1 MKKNVWSVILLCVL
15 AALLIVLCVV
25 GVEMKILDQILTNI
39 SDETNSGTSFFA
51 GVMGMFL
58 FDLSATMAL
67 LFISLIGFAL
77 SCVNIFIAPNKTVKF
92 TSLGFLIV
100 YSIPALVVAIR
111 VILFVLPF
119 SLRTIL

>member
-1 MKKNVWSVILLCVL
+1 MKKNVGSVILLCVL

-25 GVEMKILDQILTNI
+25 GLEMKVLDQILTNI

-119 SLRTIL
+119 

>member
-15 AALLIVLCVV
+15 AVLLIVLCAV
-25 GVEMKILDQILTNI
+25 GMEMNVLDQILTNI
-39 SDETNSGTSFFA
+39 SDQATSGTSFFA

-58 FDLSATMAL
+58 FDLAATMAL

-92 TSLGFLIV
+92 ASLGFLIV

-119 SLRTIL
+119 

>member
-15 AALLIVLCVV
+15 AVLLIVLCAV
-25 GVEMKILDQILTNI
+25 GMEMKVLDQILTNI
-39 SDETNSGTSFFA
+39 SDQATSGTSFFA

-58 FDLSATMAL
+58 FDLAATMAL

-77 SCVNIFIAPNKTVKF
+77 SCVNIFIARNKTVKF
-92 TSLGFLIV
+92 ASLGFLIV

-111 VILFVLPF
+111 VILFVLSF
-119 SLRTIL
+119 

>member
-15 AALLIVLCVV
+15 AVLLIVLCAV
-25 GVEMKILDQILTNI
+25 GMEMNVLDQILTNI
-39 SDETNSGTSFFA
+39 SDQATSGASFFA

-58 FDLSATMAL
+58 FDLAATMAL

-92 TSLGFLIV
+92 ASLGFLIV

-111 VILFVLPF
+111 VILVVLPF
-119 SLRTIL
+119 

>member
-1 MKKNVWSVILLCVL
+1 MLCVL
-15 AALLIVLCVV
+15 AVLLIVLCAV
-25 GVEMKILDQILTNI
+25 GMEMNVLDQILTNI
-39 SDETNSGTSFFA
+39 SDQATSGASFFA

-58 FDLSATMAL
+58 FDLAATMAL

-92 TSLGFLIV
+92 ASLGFLIV

-111 VILFVLPF
+111 VILVVLPF
-119 SLRTIL
+119 